1 MLSGKAGWTWWLKRA
16 ENLQDLFDV
25 WVTNR
30 IIHLLRLNTLARL
43 VYGGI
48 VGGASAW
55 LAG

>member
-25 WVTNR
+25 WVTNT
-30 IIHLLRLNTLARL
+30 IIHLLRLNASARL
-43 VYGGI
+43 AYGGI
-48 VGGASAW
+48 VEEASAW